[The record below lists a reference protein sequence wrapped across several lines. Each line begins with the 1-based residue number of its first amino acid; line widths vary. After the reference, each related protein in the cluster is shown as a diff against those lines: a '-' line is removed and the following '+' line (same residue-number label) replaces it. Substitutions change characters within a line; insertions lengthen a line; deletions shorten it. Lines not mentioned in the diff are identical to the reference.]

1 MIGSRL
7 AHYEI
12 TGHLGSGGM
21 GEVYQARDLRL
32 GRSVAVK
39 VLPEAVAGDGD
50 RIARFDREAKI
61 LASLNHPNIAA
72 LYGLEEAGG
81 RHLIVMELVEGETLA
96 ERIAR
101 GAIPVAHAL
110 DIAHQIAEAL
120 EAAHEKGVVH
130 RDLKPAN
137 VKVGPDGKVKVLD
150 FGLAK
155 AMENAPVSANVSNS
169 PTLTAVATLGG
180 VILGTA
186 AYMSPEQARG
196 EEIDARSDCFSFGCV
211 LYEML
216 CGRQAFQGRTA
227 SDILASVLAREP
239 DFSLLPS
246 GLHPR
251 LVALLGRAFDKDRR
265 RRWQAIGDVRLEI
278 EAIRAGGGLADVPSQ
293 RPRPLWKRALPAV
306 AAAIAA
312 TLITAAAFWSFTQQ
326 APAAPTRFSISVEDA
341 EGNIDGVA
349 ISPDGSQIV
358 YGMNKRLYLRPLS
371 EAGARPIPGSE
382 FRGNLGS
389 YPDFAPDGRWIIYV
403 DAASFE
409 DTVVKK
415 IAPGGGTPEIIY
427 RGAMPWG
434 LNWGEGGIVF
444 WDEGGLARIPPNGG
458 EPERLFRSA
467 DVRSY
472 GRPEVLPGGDIVLF
486 GQFSGVDP
494 LAPIAKIV
502 AQPLKSGAPKT
513 IVERGGNPRY
523 LSTGHIVYGVFGT
536 LSALSFNARRL
547 EVSGEPVP
555 VLEGVRLDP
564 VSGFQQ
570 FDLSAIGSLTYLEGP
585 VSGGIE
591 GTLALVDSRGAQ
603 QLGLPPD
610 WYQAPRVSP
619 DGKRIAYSVESPK
632 DSAVYVHELA
642 GGSSPRRLTSG
653 GANRYPIWLG
663 NDRVA
668 FQSDREGDRGIFAQR
683 FDGADSPERLTR
695 AQKDEAH
702 FPDSWSS
709 NAGVFSYTV
718 TTPKTGG
725 VWTYS
730 LSSRQT
736 AQFVEGS
743 VFAGRSAFSPDG
755 RWLAYHNS
763 DNSGLITE
771 VFVQAFPKGPRHVV
785 AKSLAHSPLWSLNG
799 RELFYIYAPAKL
811 ASVRIET
818 TPVFTIGK
826 SVQQPMP
833 IGDLSPIVPRMY
845 DLTSD
850 GRFLTV
856 TPAAPAKVQTLRVVL
871 NWFGEV
877 TQRVPRP

>member
-130 RDLKPAN
+130 RDLTPAN
-137 VKVGPDGKVKVLD
+137 VKIASDGKVKVLD

-155 AMENAPVSANVSNS
+155 AMDNAPVSANVSNS

-216 CGRQAFQGRTA
+216 SGRQAFQGRTA

-239 DFSLLPS
+239 DFSRLPT

-251 LVALLGRAFDKDRR
+251 LLALLGRAFEKERR

-278 EAIRAGGGLADVPSQ
+278 EAIRGGSGILEVPTHG
-293 RPRPLWKRALPAV
+293 PRPVWKRAWLPV
-306 AAAIAA
+306 AAAIVAS
-312 TLITAAAFWSFTQQ
+312 LITAVALWSLMQR
-326 APAAPTRFSISVEDA
+326 APAAPTRFSIAAVDGDDS
-341 EGNIDGVA
+341 IDGIA
-349 ISPDGSQIV
+349 ISPDGSEIV
-358 YGMNKRLYLRPLS
+358 YAMNKRLYLRPLS
-371 EAGARPIPGSE
+371 EVDARPIPGSE
-382 FRGNLGS
+382 FRGNLGA
-389 YPDFAPDGRWIIYV
+389 YPDFSPDGQWIIYV
-403 DAASFE
+403 DAASFL

-415 IAPGGGTPEIIY
+415 VAPGGGTPLVIY
-427 RGAMPWG
+427 RGPFPWG

-467 DVRSY
+467 DVRNY
-472 GRPEVLPGGDIVLF
+472 GRPEVLPGGEVVLF
-486 GQFSGVDP
+486 AHVFGLNPV
-494 LAPIAKIV
+494 AKV
-502 AQPLKSGAPKT
+502 LAQPLKSGTPKV
-513 IVERGGNPRY
+513 IIERGGNPRY
-523 LSTGHIVYGVFGT
+523 LSSGHVVYGVLGT
-536 LSALSFNARRL
+536 LSAVPFNARRL
-547 EVSGEPVP
+547 EVTGEPVP
-555 VLEGVRLDP
+555 VLEGVRLDA
-564 VSGFQQ
+564 VSGTQQ
-570 FDLSAIGSLTYLEGP
+570 FDLSATGSLAYLEGP

-591 GTLALVDSRGAQ
+591 GTLALVDSKGAQ
-603 QLGLPPD
+603 QLGLPPGL
-610 WYQAPRVSP
+610 YLAPRVSP
-619 DGKRIAYSVESPK
+619 DGKRIAYATDSLKES
-632 DSAVYVHELA
+632 DVYIHELA
-642 GGSSPRRLTSG
+642 GRSSPRRLTFG
-653 GANRYPIWLG
+653 GANRYPVWLG
-663 NDRVA
+663 NDRLA
-668 FQSDREGDRGIFAQR
+668 FQSDREGDLGIFAQR
-683 FDGADSPERLTR
+683 FDGGDSPERLTR
-695 AQKDEAH
+695 AQKGEAH
-702 FPDSWSS
+702 IPDSWSPV
-709 NAGVFSYTV
+709 AGAFSYTV
-718 TTPKTGG
+718 TTEKAGA

-730 LSSRQT
+730 LRDKR
-736 AQFVEGS
+736 AALFAEGS
-743 VFAGRSAFSPDG
+743 QFAGRSAFSPDG
-755 RWLAYHNS
+755 RWLAYHNT
-763 DNSGLITE
+763 DNSGLIAE
-771 VFVQAFPKGPRHVV
+771 VFVQAFPPGPRHLV
-785 AKSLAHSPLWSLNG
+785 AKTLAHSPLWSLNG
-799 RELFYIYAPAKL
+799 RELFYIYEPGKL
-811 ASVRIET
+811 ASVHIET
-818 TPVFTIGK
+818 TPAFTIGN

-833 IGDLSPIVPRMY
+833 IGDLSPILPRLY

-856 TPAAPAKVQTLRVVL
+856 LPAAPRNVRAVRVVL
-871 NWFGEV
+871 NWFEELK
-877 TQRVPRP
+877 QRVPLQ